1 MNDLRDRSLSE
12 EELRNEVVH
21 RSNRG
26 ESNRR
31 ISIQLS
37 VSRWKVTEILR
48 RYGKNRE
55 VPKPNEPLSPDA
67 PSQAASNQ
75 DTIPQSLDIDQTAI

>member
-1 MNDLRDRSLSE
+1 MNDLRD
-12 EELRNEVVH
+12 EVVH

-48 RYGKNRE
+48 LMDRY
-55 VPKPNEPLSPDA
+55 
-67 PSQAASNQ
+67 PSITVIRLQEELQSAAVQLHPRILTQAIHLLYDPTS
-75 DTIPQSLDIDQTAI
+75 DPHRT